1 MGLVGSVCS
10 RGVFL
15 APEPACFA
23 VLLMFFFFLFPAV
36 SKLLNIASLSSLN
49 AILPHGYPVQKT
61 CQRAM
66 KDCGGKGEN

>member
-1 MGLVGSVCS
+1 MCRVGGVSLLPGCVPCPRACMLCRPASV
-10 RGVFL
+10 
-15 APEPACFA
+15 
-23 VLLMFFFFLFPAV
+23 FFFSAV
-36 SKLLNIASLSSLN
+36 TKLLNIASLSSLN